1 MKIAVAPTSPRISV
15 KMLSPSIQ
23 LVPKPR
29 KLAHG
34 PKLPITM
41 PTLDGR
47 CNQRRNVT
55 GKAAHRR

>member
-1 MKIAVAPTSPRISV
+1 
-15 KMLSPSIQ
+15 MLSPSIQ